1 MKTLSDLI
9 ILTVDRDS
17 ISMRKVIN
25 YLQNSG
31 KLGQFISDITRQYII
46 EEEIKNRNDIDI
58 NPIIIEQAIIDF
70 RLRNKL
76 NEPQKFYK
84 WLEEKVTS
92 YEDFHASINFGFQ
105 LEKLKLIIT
114 ENKLQ
119 EYFIEHKI
127 SLDKVILSR
136 IVLDNQELAQELQAQ
151 IEEGVSFEHLA
162 REYSVTDDHIFNG
175 MMGAISRGKMPDI
188 LRAKIDIANEGNVIG
203 PIEIDGK
210 YVLFRIEQ
218 YLKASLED
226 TQLKQALQ
234 NELFEK
240 WLAEKIQNLA
250 VKLHME

>member
-1 MKTLSDLI
+1 MKTLSDLT

-17 ISMRKVIN
+17 ISMREVVKH
-25 YLQNSG
+25 LQTSG
-31 KLGQFISDITRQYII
+31 KLGQFVSDITRQYII
-46 EEEIKNRNDIDI
+46 EKEIKDRNDIDI
-58 NPIIIEQAIIDF
+58 NPVIIEQAIIDF

-84 WLEEKVTS
+84 WLEEKATS

-119 EYFIEHKI
+119 EYFVENKI

-136 IVLDNQELAQELQAQ
+136 IVLDNQELAEELHTQ
-151 IEEGVSFEHLA
+151 IEEGVSFEYLA
-162 REYSVTDDHIFNG
+162 REYSLTDDRIFNG

-240 WLAEKIQNLA
+240 WLAGKIQKLA